1 MGSMGQHIVCTSC
14 GSKFNTMNHSSTHL
28 SNEDRLF
35 MAMPPA
41 RPSPVFSLTVV
52 GGKVVATSQGQFP
65 VNGQQL
71 TMQVDRL
78 TSAMMDMQMD
88 KDEDMQE
95 VNGGCSE
102 QNLNSWTFGSN
113 CVTQQQILQQQ
124 LLLEQQ
130 QQQTYQL
137 QQQKQHEHQLQQYG
151 QLQQEQQR

>member
-1 MGSMGQHIVCTSC
+1 MGSLPQYTVCTSC
-14 GSKFNTMNHSSTHL
+14 GSKSYTMNYSNKHL

-71 TMQVDRL
+71 MMQVDRL

-88 KDEDMQE
+88 RDEDMQE
-95 VNGGCSE
+95 ANDGCSE
-102 QNLNSWTFGSN
+102 QNLNSWTSGSN
-113 CVTQQQILQQQ
+113 CLTQQQILQQ
-124 LLLEQQ
+124 
-130 QQQTYQL
+130 
-137 QQQKQHEHQLQQYG
+137 
-151 QLQQEQQR
+151 

>member
-1 MGSMGQHIVCTSC
+1 MGSLPQYTVCTSC
-14 GSKFNTMNHSSTHL
+14 GSKSYTMNYSNKHL

-52 GGKVVATSQGQFP
+52 GGKVVANS
-65 VNGQQL
+65 NGQQL
-71 TMQVDRL
+71 MMQVDRL

-88 KDEDMQE
+88 KDKDMQE
-95 VNGGCSE
+95 ANE
-102 QNLNSWTFGSN
+102 QNLNTWTSGSN
-113 CVTQQQILQQQ
+113 CLTQQQILQQQ

-130 QQQTYQL
+130 KQQQLWEQQQTYQL